1 MEERDRRRPPD
12 LLTADGW
19 NRVSGFFFQQS
30 PSPGNS
36 VVRVVSNYW
45 GVGHASVDNDAAE
58 VDVEYS
64 DAGKID
70 SLLQYSPPLKTPFYK
85 TATVFHLVFAPT
97 KLTMFKS
104 DGKTFTGR
112 EDRPG
117 PREWQIKD
125 SPGLPWTTVNTA
137 IRYVLEV
144 REKTSDPTV
153 KKNADE
159 TLTKLLR
166 LH

>member
-1 MEERDRRRPPD
+1 MNHLFVCMMVIISGVAHSPAQAPLGSGKSPKEVIDQLWKSATEGD

-19 NRVSGFFFQQS
+19 NRVSGFFLQQS

-64 DAGKID
+64 DAGKVD
-70 SLLQYSPPLKTPFYK
+70 SLLQYSPPLKTTFYK
-85 TATVFHLVFAPT
+85 TVTVFHLVFAPT

-104 DGKTFTGR
+104 DGKKIYRKRGQTGTR
-112 EDRPG
+112 G
-117 PREWQIKD
+117 
-125 SPGLPWTTVNTA
+125 VAN
-137 IRYVLEV
+137 
-144 REKTSDPTV
+144 
-153 KKNADE
+153 
-159 TLTKLLR
+159 
-166 LH
+166 